1 MADGLRSAYVM
12 VLGPPAL
19 IAPLP
24 LFWTRGAS
32 PLAIALYELALIL
45 LFLRARAGRPVR
57 LSDAVLNAIGLS
69 YFFWLAVETAM
80 LKPGLL
86 RSVSHLLLFTAIAKL
101 ASLKRP
107 SEARTALLV
116 IFLLVLASVSSS
128 THVASLVYCA
138 AMAALAFRTLSRLA
152 VLADFEEGPP
162 ARVLKGMPTAGL
174 SAAAI
179 LGGALIGAPLFFLM
193 PRLHGPFAFS
203 PVRLDEAGG
212 TAVAADR
219 VDLDSFGGAKVSDRV
234 ILRLSV
240 DPPVAFPELLRL
252 REAVFTRYRNGVWTR
267 EPIADRHARGHVGV
281 ELVPEDS
288 FLPEA
293 RLARIS
299 VDQNVIGTGFLF
311 LPYRSSHVHVERG
324 RAVLLSDGSVQVA
337 SSRPS
342 VRYQVSVAK
351 EEARGAG
358 ENAIDPARVPP
369 EIRDYAWKLTEG
381 LTDPRAVASRIVQH
395 FRTGFVYT
403 VDPPR
408 GAEEP
413 LVNFLLRSKAGHC
426 EYFASAAAMMLAAR
440 GIPARLVTGSYGGEI
455 GAFSDVIVVRGTNL
469 HAWVEAELDGTGFQV
484 VEPTPPSGVPPPTS
498 RVSWWKRLVTVGR
511 EIEFFYDRRI
521 IGFDSGD
528 QVQLTDAL
536 RDSVGGAS
544 GMMDFLRGRSAGV
557 FPGRAKVVVV
567 LLGLAVIAMIALRGV
582 KLAPAVPPAT
592 RAYLALRALLG
603 RRQGAV
609 GPAVPPEEVARLFE
623 RSVPGSG
630 EDARAVV
637 EAYCEGAFGGRT
649 PPPGAARDLRQR
661 LRRVRKLAGAEP
673 RKATPPAAQGLRPG
687 PDSAFPA

>member
-1 MADGLRSAYVM
+1 MPDGLRRAYLM

-24 LFWTRGAS
+24 LFWTGGAS
-32 PLAIALYELALIL
+32 PLAIALYESALIL

-57 LSDAVLNAIGLS
+57 LSDAILNAIGLS

-107 SEARTALLV
+107 GEARTALLV

-128 THVASLVYCA
+128 THVASLAYCA
-138 AMAALAFRTLSRLA
+138 VMAALAFRTLSRLA

-162 ARVLKGMPTAGL
+162 SRVLKGVPTAGL

-179 LGGALIGAPLFFLM
+179 LGGALIGTPLFFLM

-203 PVRLDEAGG
+203 PVRLNDAAA

-219 VDLDSFGGAKVSDRV
+219 VDLDSFGGSKLSDRV
-234 ILRLSV
+234 ILRLSI

-252 REAVFTRYRNGVWTR
+252 REAVFTKYRNGVWTR
-267 EPIADRHARGHVGV
+267 EPLADRHARGHVGV
-281 ELVPEDS
+281 ELVPDDS
-288 FLPEA
+288 FLPAAHLA
-293 RLARIS
+293 RLSI
-299 VDQNVIGTGFLF
+299 DQNVVGTGFLF

-324 RAVLLSDGSVQVA
+324 RAVLLSDGSVQV
-337 SSRPS
+337 SSTRPS
-342 VRYQVSVAK
+342 VRYEVSVAR
-351 EEARGAG
+351 EEPRGAG
-358 ENAIDPARVPP
+358 DSSIDPARVPP
-369 EIRDYAWKLTEG
+369 EIREYAWKLTEG
-381 LTDPRAVASRIVQH
+381 LTDPREIADRIVEH
-395 FRTGFVYT
+395 FSKGFVYT
-403 VDPPR
+403 LDPPR
-408 GAEEP
+408 GAGEP

-440 GIPARLVTGSYGGEI
+440 GVPSRLVTGSYGGEV
-455 GAFSDVIVVRGTNL
+455 GAFSNVVVVRGTNL

-484 VEPTPPSGVPPPTS
+484 VEPTPASGVPPARA

-528 QVQLTDAL
+528 QIQLTDTL

-544 GMMDFLRGRSAGV
+544 SMLDFLRGRSAGV
-557 FPGRAKVVVV
+557 FPWRAKAVVV

-582 KLAPAVPPAT
+582 KLGPSVPAAT
-592 RAYLALRALLG
+592 RAYLSLRAFLG

-609 GPAVPPEEVARLFE
+609 GPAVAPEEVARLVE
-623 RSVPGSG
+623 KSVPGSG
-630 EDARAVV
+630 DDARAVV
-637 EAYCEGAFGGRT
+637 AAYCEVAFGGR
-649 PPPGAARDLRQR
+649 PPAPGAARELRER
-661 LRRVRKLAGAEP
+661 LGRIRKMAGG
-673 RKATPPAAQGLRPG
+673 RT
-687 PDSAFPA
+687 